1 MSLRYEH
8 LDAVDEAFTHPE
20 SLECVCKVNAMA
32 DMYWDL
38 YVGDGPERDLPG
50 NCSPTPSGSPPMAPS
65 RSCWGW
71 SSSRTP
77 RRGCSAPSSTT
88 SHPSSPHRG

>member
-1 MSLRYEH
+1 MSLWYEH

-20 SLECVCKVNAMA
+20 SLECVCKVNVMA
-32 DMYWDL
+32 DMYWTC
-38 YVGDGPERDLPG
+38 
-50 NCSPTPSGSPPMAPS
+50 NCSPTPSGSPPMVPS
-65 RSCWGW
+65 RSCRGW

-88 SHPSSPHRG
+88 SHPSSPHSRG